1 MAGMNETPSGE
12 RVHIAFFGVCNAGKS
27 SVVNAVTGQDLS
39 VVSDTA
45 GTTTDAVRKAME
57 LLPLGPVVIIDTPG
71 IDDAGALGDKRVE
84 RTRRVLRE
92 CDVAVL
98 VTVAG
103 RAALPAEEDLLAV
116 FRAQGVPFVVAAN
129 KCDLLEGAGQAGA
142 DAEGADGVATQGAA
156 AGDAGTGAEAEG
168 AGQAGAEASG
178 VAAEGVHGDDAAVA
192 TAAGNSQLSGG
203 VRLAVSALTGAHVNE
218 LKELIARVALEGAS
232 AAGSAPGASS
242 AADAAALTDGATDA
256 EGVAQSASGCANTS
270 NSASNAS
277 PAAGVPAKPLVADL
291 IATGDTVVLVVPID
305 SSAPKGRIIL
315 PQQMVLRDVLDAHA
329 QAMVCQPQE
338 LSAVL
343 SRMPDPPRLVITD
356 SQAFA
361 RVAAIVPEDVALTS
375 FSILMARY
383 KGELAPFLEGARALS
398 KLCDGDAV
406 LVAEGCT
413 HHRQCED
420 IGAVKIPTWIRAFS
434 GAEPHFEFCSGRDF
448 PSDLSKYALVVHCGG
463 CMLNAREMHSRIREA
478 QQAGVPIVNYG
489 MAIAHMHGILERSL
503 RPLLEGQSDSS
514 SRG

>member
-1 MAGMNETPSGE
+1 MADRGNGSAGAFMAGMNETPSGE

-103 RAALPAEEDLLAV
+103 RAALPAEEDFLEV

-129 KCDLLEGAGQAGA
+129 KCDLLEGV
-142 DAEGADGVATQGAA
+142 DGVAN
-156 AGDAGTGAEAEG
+156 AGNAGGDVAEG

-192 TAAGNSQLSGG
+192 TATGNPQLSGG

-218 LKELIARVALEGAS
+218 LKELIARVTLEGAS

-256 EGVAQSASGCANTS
+256 EGIAQSASGCANTS

-291 IATGDTVVLVVPID
+291 IAAGDTVVLVVPID

-338 LSAVL
+338 LAAVL

-383 KGELAPFLEGARALS
+383 KGELAPFLEGAQALS

-503 RPLLEGQSDSS
+503 RPLLEGQSDSL

>member
-1 MAGMNETPSGE
+1 MAETGRGLAGVFAMGDGGDARAAVRGCGAVGAHEAASVAGAGASPDSGLMAGMNETPSGE

-45 GTTTDAVRKAME
+45 GTTTDTVRKAME

-71 IDDAGALGDKRVE
+71 IDDAGPLGDKRVS

-103 RAALPAEEDLLAV
+103 RDTLPAEDDLLAL
-116 FRAQGVPFVVAAN
+116 FRDRDVPFVVAAN
-129 KCDLLEGAGQAGA
+129 KCDLLDAANARPPAGA
-142 DAEGADGVATQGAA
+142 DSAVRAAGRRPRRQATRGADSAA
-156 AGDAGTGAEAEG
+156 
-168 AGQAGAEASG
+168 QAVGCE
-178 VAAEGVHGDDAAVA
+178 
-192 TAAGNSQLSGG
+192 
-203 VRLAVSALTGAHVNE
+203 RLMVSALTGANMHE
-218 LKELIARVALEGAS
+218 LKERIARVAMGQAGGAAS
-232 AAGSAPGASS
+232 GAAGMANGVVGAASGVAAAAAGGSSAPALQAKALVSDLLS
-242 AADAAALTDGATDA
+242 A
-256 EGVAQSASGCANTS
+256 
-270 NSASNAS
+270 
-277 PAAGVPAKPLVADL
+277 
-291 IATGDTVVLVVPID
+291 GDTVVLVVPID

-329 QAMVCQPQE
+329 QAVVCQPQE
-338 LSAVL
+338 LADTL
-343 SRMPDPPRLVITD
+343 ARMPQPPRLVITD
-356 SQAFA
+356 SQAFEQ
-361 RVAAIVPEDVALTS
+361 VAAIVPEDVPLSS

-383 KGELAPFLEGARALS
+383 KGELEPYMRGAAALAG
-398 KLCDGDAV
+398 LRDGDRV

-420 IGAVKIPTWIRAFS
+420 IGTVKIPAWIRAFC
-434 GAEPHFEFCSGRDF
+434 GAEPAFEFCSGRDF
-448 PSDLSKYALVVHCGG
+448 PSDLSRYALVVHCGG
-463 CMLNAREMHSRIREA
+463 CMLNAREMHSRIHEA

-503 RPLLEGQSDSS
+503 CPFAGSLPKLD
-514 SRG
+514 